1 MITSWD
7 ALYVAR
13 QRPGSDVTS
22 SEPSSSSG
30 QPGPPPPAA
39 SAPGGPG
46 ATRPHPLPA
55 PASDGDGAKR
65 SRPPHAA
72 DRGPEASSS
81 EECAEE
87 VPSPHLPTA
96 GTLIATA
103 PKASPPAVAS
113 KAPPAPKARP
123 LPPLPPPP
131 ATAEAPATPVIGG
144 SPREPAQDAPS
155 ADAICEGEA
164 VSAVTAKAMPL
175 YRWTRYAPDQDRAPR
190 FSAQRIITPA
200 GSAPPHCPM
209 PTRPAPMRISLAF
222 EIDPTQEVDWTAA
235 RDQHDERSL
244 QSVRDYMIRDML
256 QSNRPVQYRSSGNSL
271 WPMVRSGDVTMWEPV
286 TDVSTLVVGDVVFC
300 CVQPSGIFY
309 GHMIHKIGTW
319 EGALFWQIGNMKDPP
334 RINGWCLAEHIYG
347 RLMECSPVQPDASLI
362 QANSC

>member
-1 MITSWD
+1 MLRYQLENALRQTDGLTDQSTAVDRAREFANLAKQYRKLYFLDNLHILIKDAKDGVPEIEHRMTELQIQRNDELRVAEGAPMITSWD

-22 SEPSSSSG
+22 SKASSSSG

-72 DRGPEASSS
+72 DRGPEASLF

-103 PKASPPAVAS
+103 PKASPPAN
-113 KAPPAPKARP
+113 
-123 LPPLPPPP
+123 
-131 ATAEAPATPVIGG
+131 AEAPATPVSGG
-144 SPREPAQDAPS
+144 SPREPVQDAPS

-164 VSAVTAKAMPL
+164 VSVVTAKAMPL
-175 YRWTRYAPDQDRAPR
+175 YRWTRYAPEQDRAPR

-235 RDQHDERSL
+235 RDQHDERLCS
-244 QSVRDYMIRDML
+244 R
-256 QSNRPVQYRSSGNSL
+256 
-271 WPMVRSGDVTMWEPV
+271 
-286 TDVSTLVVGDVVFC
+286 C
-300 CVQPSGIFY
+300 
-309 GHMIHKIGTW
+309 GTT
-319 EGALFWQIGNMKDPP
+319 
-334 RINGWCLAEHIYG
+334 
-347 RLMECSPVQPDASLI
+347 
-362 QANSC
+362 